1 MDTIRFDRCAA
12 VILTGA
18 MVLGIALPA
27 AAQQSGVLSQ
37 GCAAHWRAESVMDM
51 KLPNYSTNGFWQ
63 TVP

>member
-27 AAQQSGVLSQ
+27 AAQQSAVLSQ

-51 KLPNYSTNGFWQ
+51 KLPN
-63 TVP
+63 